1 MELERLTFSDNS
13 WVDIKKVMTR
23 GMRKQIDL
31 AAQKAIP
38 YEKAQAAGVT
48 LENPDEL
55 KAFILKQ
62 PEYLASQNVN
72 DAMLMA
78 GIAATSRG
86 ERVTL
91 DLLDSMPDAFTQQIL
106 IRLTELW
113 YAPMK
118 REAESFAQ
126 R

>member
-1 MELERLTFSDNS
+1 
-13 WVDIKKVMTR
+13 MTR

-31 AAQKAIP
+31 AAQKAMP
-38 YEKAQAAGVT
+38 YDKAQAAGVN
-48 LENPDEL
+48 LENPEEL

-72 DAMLMA
+72 DAMLMV
-78 GIAATSRG
+78 GIEATSRG
-86 ERVTL
+86 EKIML
-91 DLLDSMPDAFTQQIL
+91 DLLDSMPDTFTQTIL
-106 IRLTELW
+106 TRLTELW